1 MKRLKIVF
9 SISFFVLLLIPVA
22 AFNWKD
28 NVVSKIDNRQ
38 LADNPFG
45 MGYDKNRGW
54 RNLAHEIEN
63 YIEDRIGFRDTMIY
77 SYTMLNDNV
86 FREMVHPNYAYG
98 KEGYVFRKAQPN
110 PYFEQFHIAFADM
123 VKQLQDYCEERNV
136 PFLFVINPE
145 KEAIMKDKLAP
156 GIHYNDS
163 WLRQLKT
170 ELGKRRVKYI
180 ENYGILKEK
189 SDQGE
194 LVFNKKYD
202 AAHWN
207 DLGAFYGVNHILET
221 MKREFPNIHINK
233 KTEFDIQQELNRT
246 LPVSEFPIHEYVPVF
261 SNQSELTD
269 KTLKYDKEVKRDE
282 NFPFFEYVINEK
294 RKKEGSPKVMVFQ
307 GSYMNAMGYKFME
320 NSFGEYITVHNYQ
333 NIIEFPYYFNIF
345 KPQYVL
351 FEAAQFTI
359 KDEYFN
365 YANMLEM
372 NLFPDLDAFK
382 KLPVKE
388 AELSQL
394 SLEISHGEELIT
406 ITTYHFPEDTLYA
419 YLRSGGEVFDFE
431 KKTSESQI
439 WYEATIDK
447 EKYEPENIS
456 VEIVDKEKKELIK
469 YR

>member
-1 MKRLKIVF
+1 MKRLKIVL
-9 SISFFVLLLIPVA
+9 SISFFVLLFIPVA

-45 MGYDKNRGW
+45 GGDEKDRSW
-54 RNLAHEIEN
+54 RKLAGDIEN
-63 YIEDRIGFRDTMIY
+63 YLEDRIGFRDTMIY
-77 SYTMLNDNV
+77 GYTLLNDKL

-110 PYFEQFHIAFADM
+110 TSFERFHIAFADM

-145 KEAIMKDKLAP
+145 KEAVLKDKLAS
-156 GIHYNDS
+156 GIYYNDN
-163 WLRQLKT
+163 WLRQL
-170 ELGKRRVKYI
+170 EAALEKRGVNYI
-180 ENYGILKEK
+180 NNYEVLKEK

-194 LVFNKKYD
+194 LVYNKMYD

-207 DLGAFYGVNHILET
+207 DLGAFYGVNHILES
-221 MKREFPNIHINK
+221 MKKEFPNIHINEK
-233 KTEFDIQQELNRT
+233 AEFDIQQHLNRT
-246 LPVSEFPIHEYVPVF
+246 LPVSEFPIYEYAPIF
-261 SNQSELTD
+261 SNRCELRN
-269 KTLKYDKEVKRDE
+269 KTEEYDKEVKRDE

-294 RKKEGSPKVMVFQ
+294 RKQEGSPKVMVFQ

-320 NSFGEYITVHNYQ
+320 NSFGEYVAIHNYQ
-333 NIIEFPYYFNIF
+333 NIIDFPYYFNIF
-345 KPQYVL
+345 KPQYVV
-351 FEAAQFTI
+351 FEVAQFTI

-365 YANMLEM
+365 YANMREM
-372 NLFPDLDAFK
+372 NLFPTLDSFK
-382 KLPVKE
+382 QLSVKE
-388 AELSQL
+388 EELSRL

-406 ITTYHFPEDTLYA
+406 ITTSHFPKDALYA

-431 KKTSESQI
+431 KKTSEGQI

-447 EKYEPENIS
+447 EKYEPEKIS
-456 VEIVDKEKKELIK
+456 VEIVDQEKRELIK